1 MNLLFAISEAFTG
14 LLAFYSLHLCHSDRL
29 TLFGL
34 ENAMKPQIKS
44 HENQINFS
52 SVICHSDGL

>member
-1 MNLLFAISEAFTG
+1 MNLLFAIFEIFTG
-14 LLAFYSLHLCHSDRL
+14 LLGFYSLYLCHSDRL

-34 ENAMKPQIKS
+34 ENAMKPKIKS

-52 SVICHSDGL
+52 SVIFNSDGL